1 MAINFKQR
9 LNQFETLIGIVIT
22 LPCSETAEALS
33 KLEFDWFWIDMEHG
47 PLSLE
52 TVQLIMQA
60 TGDRCANL
68 VRVPWNDSIW
78 IKRVLD
84 TGCDGIIVPH
94 VNTPQE
100 VKYALEACLYPPQG
114 SRSIG
119 SGRAQNYGMSS
130 QEYLKTANENIVIV
144 PQIEHIDAVKNIE
157 AIIDVPGVDAILVGP
172 FDLSA
177 SMGLTAQVN
186 HPDVQKAIG
195 SVKEACQKKNIP
207 VGIFTTDSQ
216 SAISAKEAGF
226 SLIGVGVDLTYLWKS
241 AKQTVEQINSI

>member
-1 MAINFKQR
+1 MVVNFKQR
-9 LNQFETLIGIVIT
+9 LNQLETLIGVVIT

-47 PLSLE
+47 VLSLE

-68 VRVPWNDSIW
+68 VRVPGNDSIW

-94 VNTPQE
+94 VMTPEE
-100 VKYALEACLYPPQG
+100 VKYALDACLYPPQG
-114 SRSIG
+114 SRSVG

-130 QEYLKTANENIVIV
+130 QEYLKTANEKIVV
-144 PQIEHIDAVKNIE
+144 VLQIEHIDAVKNIE
-157 AIIDVPGVDAILVGP
+157 SIIDVPGFDAIIVGP

-177 SMGLTAQVN
+177 SMGLIGQVN

-195 SVKEACQKKNIP
+195 SVQEACLHKKIP
-207 VGIFTTDSQ
+207 IGIFTADTQ
-216 SAISAKEAGF
+216 NALSAKKAGF
-226 SLIGVGVDLTYLWKS
+226 SLIGVGVDTMYLWRA
-241 AKQTVEQINSI
+241 AKQTLEEINSI